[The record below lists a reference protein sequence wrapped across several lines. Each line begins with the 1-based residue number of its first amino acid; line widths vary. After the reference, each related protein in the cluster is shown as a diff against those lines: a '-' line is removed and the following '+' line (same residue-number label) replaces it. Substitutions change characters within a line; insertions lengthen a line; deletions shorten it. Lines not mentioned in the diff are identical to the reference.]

1 MPIYRNAERY
11 AESLI
16 TLVLNLN
23 PVPSPRG
30 SFGGLSPQTK
40 LQVLQAAQN
49 WNTKH
54 YKSVGFL
61 SILECLA
68 TPYKQMQSP
77 PIENFL
83 AMVLPKPRR
92 QRQTI
97 IIMKVFVA
105 LLGS

>member
-11 AESLI
+11 AESRNAESLI

-49 WNTKH
+49 
-54 YKSVGFL
+54 
-61 SILECLA
+61 
-68 TPYKQMQSP
+68 
-77 PIENFL
+77 
-83 AMVLPKPRR
+83 
-92 QRQTI
+92 
-97 IIMKVFVA
+97 
-105 LLGS
+105 